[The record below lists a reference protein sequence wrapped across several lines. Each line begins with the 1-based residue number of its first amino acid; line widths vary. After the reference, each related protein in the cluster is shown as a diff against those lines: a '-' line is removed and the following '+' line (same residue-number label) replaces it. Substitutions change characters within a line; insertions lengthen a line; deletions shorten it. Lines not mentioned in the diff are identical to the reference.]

1 VPPMPCT
8 SRQQQ
13 VIRLSVT
20 LAIAYTVVL
29 VTATHYPKPGD
40 VLDLL
45 PATPSDKALHFIA
58 YGILATLVG
67 STLIVAERW
76 TARSLATMVVCLA
89 AFAAVDE
96 ATQPLFGR
104 YADVLDWGYDCI
116 GMAVGIL
123 LVAVIQ
129 QPLVNRLQRLYRRH
143 PR

>member
-13 VIRLSVT
+13 VIRLFVT
-20 LAIAYTVVL
+20 LTIAYTVVL

-104 YADVLDWGYDCI
+104 YADVLDWG
-116 GMAVGIL
+116 
-123 LVAVIQ
+123 
-129 QPLVNRLQRLYRRH
+129 
-143 PR
+143 

>member
-1 VPPMPCT
+1 MPST

-13 VIRLSVT
+13 VIRLLVT
-20 LAIAYTVVL
+20 LTIAYTVVL

>member
-13 VIRLSVT
+13 VIRLLVT
-20 LAIAYTVVL
+20 LTIAYTVVL